1 MYASVHHHI
10 EDDELNDDMHAAADH
25 RAELVAV
32 LARRAVAAALEE
44 APE

>member
-1 MYASVHHHI
+1 MRMYAFVYHRI
-10 EDDELNDDMHAAADH
+10 NDDIHAAADH
-25 RAELVAV
+25 RAELVSV